1 MCLFVCLFV
10 RAIGVARPRG
20 RGGEGGG
27 MDRFLGPS
35 TSKHTAL
42 SSTQRLQA
50 LSAFSGPAP
59 PSGARR
65 LQACIAVKHSA
76 LSRAQRFQ
84 ACGALRHAG
93 PTSTRHLRGPG
104 ALKHASLEPRTA
116 SKHSVLPWL
125 PVVYAFINRN
135 HSSPS
140 FNLST
145 RFLRYAVSV
154 QDLYEK

>member
-20 RGGEGGG
+20 SRGRAGGDG
-27 MDRFLGPS
+27 LISRTQHLQTHSAFKHAAPSSSQRFLGPS
-35 TSKHTAL
+35 TSKRRAAP
-42 SSTQRLQA
+42 SSTHCR
-50 LSAFSGPAP
+50 
-59 PSGARR
+59 
-65 LQACIAVKHSA
+65 
-76 LSRAQRFQ
+76 RAQRFE
-84 ACGALRHAG
+84 ACGAFRHAG

-104 ALKHASLEPRTA
+104 ALKHAGLEARTA

-135 HSSPS
+135 DSPAS

-154 QDLYEK
+154 QDLYNK